1 VRRRGRLYQ
10 RVVSVSADGVASCCF
25 HELKKGSYF
34 FEVEVRLGEDQVD
47 DEAVQAVDGGLG
59 SAATRNGDFGIQNSP
74 DVKELRFGEVGECNA
89 VALNFGIL
97 GPKTGFF

>member
-1 VRRRGRLYQ
+1 M
-10 RVVSVSADGVASCCF
+10 
-25 HELKKGSYF
+25 
-34 FEVEVRLGEDQVD
+34 EVGLGEDQVD

-89 VALNFGIL
+89 VALNFGEDGTRWEGRIRFWK
-97 GPKTGFF
+97 GMWINGSVVDEARFFCLKLEDFLLQNVHG